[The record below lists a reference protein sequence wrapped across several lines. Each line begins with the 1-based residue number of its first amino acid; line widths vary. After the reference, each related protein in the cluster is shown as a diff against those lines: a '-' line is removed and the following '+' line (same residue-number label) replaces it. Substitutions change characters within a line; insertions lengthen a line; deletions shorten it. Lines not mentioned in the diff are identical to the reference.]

1 MLDKGFWADVEI
13 AGQHLRLFSENNA
26 QGVQV
31 SVYDVNAKCWIV
43 PSEEAE
49 DIEQGKERAEEYDT
63 VYLRQIGQPELPPL
77 MWKRARSL

>member
-1 MLDKGFWADVEI
+1 MLDKGFWAEAEI
-13 AGQHLRLFSENNA
+13 AGEHLWLFSEDNA

-43 PSEEAE
+43 PSEAAE
-49 DIEQGKERAEEYDT
+49 DIEQGKERAEKYAT
-63 VYLRQIGQPELPPL
+63 VYLRQIGHSKLPPL